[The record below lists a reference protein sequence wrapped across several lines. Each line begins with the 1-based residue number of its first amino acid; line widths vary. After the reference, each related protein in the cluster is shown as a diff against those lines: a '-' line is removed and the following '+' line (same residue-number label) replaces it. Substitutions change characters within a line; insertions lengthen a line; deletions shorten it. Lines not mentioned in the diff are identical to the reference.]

1 MYINELLDAYK
12 KSQNYVQDK
21 QIAHDLNLQP
31 SMISKMRKGSRYV
44 SDSEAVFLAENAGI
58 DPELALLG
66 CHADRNENPQ
76 IKQLWEHMAKKFDGL
91 GLSRIS
97 MACGSLTLW
106 MLQAKEQITNCV
118 LCPIMLSETNH
129 IACQVV
135 YKPFYN
141 ERVIY
146 APPKDDKELHFS

>member
-1 MYINELLDAYK
+1 MYQNELLDAYK
-12 KSQNYVQDK
+12 QAQNYVQDK
-21 QIAHDLNLQP
+21 QIAHDLNLPPQRVTDF
-31 SMISKMRKGSRYV
+31 RKGRRYLT
-44 SDSEAVFLAENAGI
+44 DSEAVFLAENAKL
-58 DPELALLG
+58 DPQLALLG
-66 CHADRNENPQ
+66 LHADRNENPQ